1 MKERLSVVLLDLK
14 TFIIKL
20 LCYYL
25 ALITWISIIIM
36 CLSIILIPLFVY
48 LKVETKWYDRPFG
61 EAAGLGSTYEN
72 YAFDKWFDKWIKNK
86 ENKQCQ
92 DKD

>member
-1 MKERLSVVLLDLK
+1 MKEWLSCVLLDLK

-48 LKVETKWYDRPFG
+48 LKVETKWFDSPFR
-61 EAAGLGSTYEN
+61 EAAGLGSTYE
-72 YAFDKWFDKWIKNK
+72 YRAFNKWYDKWNKNK
-86 ENKQCQ
+86 EKNKCQ
-92 DKD
+92 NKD